1 MSDFVPITPG
11 VGADI
16 ATDLI
21 AGKQHQRV
29 KVQFGAD
36 GTATDV
42 SADDPMP
49 VDAAG
54 VNQILLSLANI
65 ANILE
70 SNTIVDANQR
80 QRITLDAIT
89 SNLALASVTQVNS
102 IVNPLPN
109 LPTVAGMDREM
120 YINIAEQSY
129 AMNIVPFLKFA

>member
-129 AMNIVPFLKFA
+129 AMNILPFLKFA